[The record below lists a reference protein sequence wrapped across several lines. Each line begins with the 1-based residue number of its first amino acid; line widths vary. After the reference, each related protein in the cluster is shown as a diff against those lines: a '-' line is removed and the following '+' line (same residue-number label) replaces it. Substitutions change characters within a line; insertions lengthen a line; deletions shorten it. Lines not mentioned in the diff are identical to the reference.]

1 MNNNKTIFTTMKANR
16 FLTAALMAAVALC
29 AATTVSAKS
38 WRINHNPQMKP
49 HFTDINAAM
58 ASDEVQAGDTLY
70 FDPNTNLSSTQDVTK
85 QVTIV
90 GTGWGGGEVSYARA
104 VVSGTLNIRAA
115 ETKIVGLYLTGTIYI
130 QANYVT
136 MERCRVTSQIYTNGS
151 NCKYATFRNCY
162 FEGTGSGIQGQGRTR
177 NESAYW
183 TIQNCIF
190 NKWNYDGAGI
200 IDLYS
205 ATIMNNL
212 IVCNSY
218 NGSGGQPLVRL
229 GNALVSDNIIV
240 QVAAG
245 RNTVEDCDGTF
256 QNNIISQD
264 FKSANNY
271 IVDNNLASVLT
282 GNYESYTLVE
292 GSPAIGGG
300 TDGQDVGIF
309 GGLYPYVANNGLP
322 KGYPYYTKAIVGAK
336 AVDGKV
342 SVTLNVKIANE

>member
-38 WRINHNPQMKP
+38 WRINHNVQMKP

-58 ASDEVQAGDTLY
+58 ASNEVQAGDTLY
-70 FDPNTNLSSTQDVTK
+70 LDPNTNLSTTQDVTK

-130 QANYVT
+130 IADYVT

-162 FEGTGSGIQGQGRTR
+162 FQGANTAVSGQGNTSV
-177 NESAYW
+177 NTAYW
-183 TIQNCIF
+183 TIENCIF
-190 NKWNYDGAGI
+190 NKNGDYAGCI
-200 IDLYS
+200 HSLYS
-205 ATIMNNL
+205 AEIKNNL
-212 IVCNSY
+212 IVSSCGYTRVLEN
-218 NGSGGQPLVRL
+218 LA
-229 GNALVSDNIIV
+229 NATVQNNIIM
-240 QVAAG
+240 QLSASNETI
-245 RNTVEDCDGTF
+245 RSCDGTF
-256 QNNIISQD
+256 TNNVISQNLWAE
-264 FKSANNY
+264 SNY
-271 IVDNNLASVLT
+271 IVDNKLASVLT
-282 GNYESYTLVE
+282 GNLESYTLVE

-309 GGLYPYVANNGLP
+309 GGLYPYVANQGLP
-322 KGYPYYTKAIVGAK
+322 KGYPYYTQNIVGAK

>member
-58 ASDEVQAGDTLY
+58 ASEEVQAGDTLY
-70 FDPNTNLSSTQDVTK
+70 LDPNTNLSSNQNVTK

-115 ETKIVGLYLTGTIYI
+115 ETKIVGLSLTGTIYI

-136 MERCRVTSQIYTNGS
+136 MERCKITSNIQTGGLNGQF
-151 NCKYATFRNCY
+151 ATIRNCY
-162 FEGTGSGIQGQGRTR
+162 LNSGNTNIYGEGENVTR
-177 NESAYW
+177 SAYW
-183 TIQNCIF
+183 TIENCI
-190 NKWNYDGAGI
+190 I
-200 IDLYS
+200 IHNGPYSRCIERLYC
-205 ATIMNNL
+205 ATIRNNML
-212 IVCNSY
+212 IT
-218 NGSGGQPLVRL
+218 GGGDQCWALSSL
-229 GNALVSDNIIV
+229 GNATVQNNIIM
-240 QVAAG
+240 QLYRG
-245 RNTVEDCDGTF
+245 QETIRSCDGTF
-256 QNNIISQD
+256 TNNVISQD
-264 FKSANNY
+264 FEAANNY
-271 IVDNNLASVLT
+271 IIDNNLASVLT
-282 GNYESYTLVE
+282 GDYESYTLVE

-309 GGLYPYVANNGLP
+309 GGLYPYVATNGLP
-322 KGYPYYTKAIVGAK
+322 KGYPYYTKTIVGAK

-342 SVTLNVKIANE
+342 SVTLYVKIANE